1 MLSSDTQEKI
11 ALITHQDHV
20 RSPNTNH
27 MIYMT
32 PEITLAHLLYLKIKI
47 GRDELNLKGKS
58 LNVW

>member
-20 RSPNTNH
+20 RSPHTNH